1 MASSSHNPAVL
12 LKRVLSL
19 RESSPFILCVD
30 CIERSA
36 SSIVEEVSREVG
48 DSATIIYVSYET
60 NNKPRYATHFV
71 EGTGSEARLLD
82 TIKSYLPSKPS
93 PRKHLVIIDTL
104 NLIPNNK
111 LSQFISSMVSP
122 SVVLL
127 GIYHKQQP
135 EVRPSSME
143 NYPSSL
149 QLLQFMATSILDCQ
163 PITEDAAAEE
173 MLDSKIQKLVIPR
186 GLNSP
191 VFKLVLTNRRK
202 SGRAL
207 TYSFQFDSRNHTYN
221 VLQEQAENENTEDD
235 KEVFEGLTT
244 FNLNISN
251 RQKAARENVA
261 LPFLEAQSFN
271 AGGAIVYEYEKD
283 DDYDEEDP
291 YEDPF

>member
-1 MASSSHNPAVL
+1 MASSSHNPAIL

-36 SSIVEEVSREVG
+36 ACLVEEISREVG

-60 NNKPRYATHFV
+60 NNKPAYATHFI
-71 EGTGSEARLLD
+71 EGTGSESKLLD
-82 TIKSYLPSKPS
+82 TIRSYLPSKPS

-104 NLIPNNK
+104 NLIPSSK

-135 EVRPSSME
+135 EARPSSME

-149 QLLQFMATSILDCQ
+149 QLLQFMATSILECL

-173 MLDSKIQKLVIPR
+173 ALDSKIQKLVIPR
-186 GLNSP
+186 GLNLH

-207 TYSFQFDSRNHTYN
+207 TYTFQFDSGSHSYN
-221 VLQEQAENENTEDD
+221 VLQEQAVNGNAGDD
-235 KEVFEGLTT
+235 QEMLEGLTT